1 MKTQMILENLSNVS
15 GVSGNE
21 MKIAEIIEENFEQSC
36 DLLKRDALGNI
47 IVLKSGDSDINNKKI
62 MIGAHMDE
70 VGLMVK
76 SIEKNGFL
84 YFINLGGI
92 DKRTLLA
99 QEVIVHGESDL
110 FGVIGAKPPHLQK
123 KQDKEKTIN
132 MEELYIDIGLSKEEA
147 ETQVSVGDFITIKRE
162 FKSLSGTCVT
172 GKALDNRAGVTAMI
186 ECMKELQDIKHSV
199 DVYFVATV
207 QEEVGL
213 RGAITSTF
221 NIMPDIAI
229 AIDVGHG
236 RTPDLPKEDTIELAK
251 GPAIALGA
259 NIHPKIH
266 EKIVHLAQKNNI
278 PFQIEVNPAS
288 SGTDAWA
295 MQITQNGVPTALL
308 SIPLRYMHTSV
319 ETVNLND
326 IKWTGKLLALF
337 IESLNHVDW
346 EEWLCF

>member
-1 MKTQMILENLSNVS
+1 MKTQMILEKLSNAS

-21 MKIAEIIEENFEQSC
+21 MKIAEVIEKSFEQAC

-47 IVLKSGDSDINNKKI
+47 IILKSGNSDINNKKI

-76 SIEKNGFL
+76 SIGKDGFL
-84 YFINLGGI
+84 HFINLGGI
-92 DKRTLLA
+92 DQKTLLA

-110 FGVIGAKPPHLQK
+110 FGVIGAKPPHLQR
-123 KQDKEKTIN
+123 KQDKEKTIS

-147 ETQVSVGDFITIKRE
+147 ETQVSVGDFITINRE
-162 FKSLSGTCVT
+162 LKSLSGRCVT

-186 ECMKELQDIKHSV
+186 ECMKELQNIEHSV

-207 QEEVGL
+207 QEEVGF

-251 GPAIALGA
+251 GPGVALGA

-266 EKIVHLAQKNNI
+266 EKIASLAKKNNI

-337 IESLNHVDW
+337 IESLNRVDW